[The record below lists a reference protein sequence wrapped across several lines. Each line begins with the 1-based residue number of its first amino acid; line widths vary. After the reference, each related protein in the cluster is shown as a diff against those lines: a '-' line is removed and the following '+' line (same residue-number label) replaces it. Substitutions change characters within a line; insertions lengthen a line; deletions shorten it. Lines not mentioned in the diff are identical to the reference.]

1 MKFCSTKMIKKLND
15 SCKMFIYCIYIY
27 TLNPKFNLKL
37 PLFIGPMMDIVSYQ
51 LLKKKKK
58 KSYLEQIRTLY

>member
-1 MKFCSTKMIKKLND
+1 MIKKLND

-58 KSYLEQIRTLY
+58 KVI